1 MKHVIFSPDALADLE
16 DVADFIARDNPGR
29 ALTFIEEL
37 ERKARAVVRAPKAY
51 PPRPSLGPDLR
62 LAVHRKYNIYF
73 RVAEH
78 GIDIVRVL
86 HSARD
91 VESIFRAIQSTGS
104 E

>member
-1 MKHVIFSPDALADLE
+1 MKQVIFSPEALADLE
-16 DVADFIARDNPGR
+16 DVADFIARENPRR
-29 ALTFIEEL
+29 AQTFVEEL
-37 ERKARAVVRAPKAY
+37 ERKARALVRVPKAY
-51 PPRPSLGPDLR
+51 PPHPSLGPDPR

-73 RVAEH
+73 RIAEN

-91 VESIFRAIQSTGS
+91 VESIFRAIQNTGS